1 MQNCNFIE
9 LLNSR
14 ILVLDGAMGTE
25 IQKLN
30 LTEHDFRGDLFTNST
45 KDLKGNNDILVLTQP
60 EGFVK
65 KKISDKKVTELDV
78 NSYYIYYAK
87 LNEWIEKAELKKGQ
101 EFMLVNINSIEG

>member
-30 LTEHDFRGDLFTNST
+30 LTEGDFRGDIFTNST

-60 EGFVK
+60 EVIK
-65 KKISDKKVTELDV
+65 NIHR
-78 NSYYIYYAK
+78 SYI
-87 LNEWIEKAELKKGQ
+87 
-101 EFMLVNINSIEG
+101 

>member
-30 LTEHDFRGDLFTNST
+30 LTEGDFRGDIFTNST
-45 KDLKGNNDILVLTQP
+45 KDLNC
-60 EGFVK
+60 
-65 KKISDKKVTELDV
+65 
-78 NSYYIYYAK
+78 
-87 LNEWIEKAELKKGQ
+87 KAL
-101 EFMLVNINSIEG
+101 L